1 MLLSVLRFDAS
12 RGEDYPDSMICR
24 RFGNAGRARALLAAA
39 ALVCVPAG
47 AALAFGADG
56 RASEAAAWIESPYRH
71 FGPGRALPGGRA
83 VLFDEVRDPELA
95 AELDAELSRLSTELF
110 RRQGWRS
117 PFPPDEPLR
126 VYVSRSAADG
136 MKTVASRTT
145 ERGLLREPAVLL
157 DASGMDA
164 RAIVR
169 EVARQV
175 ARSVLEGYGAE
186 DAFLEPALAELLSAP
201 PGETG
206 ADAAWALAA
215 AGSLDFHA
223 EPAVLGR
230 LWVEEIAR
238 GAGGPAILREAWQR
252 AAESGDA
259 PTAVLLRAAAPQT
272 DETAL
277 LRASARLYAA
287 IEPEPSPS
295 RLRLFDVLSGAIDAA
310 APAAFAVRHRAYLPE
325 SEDTLRVTWP
335 QDGGAGAAVVRY
347 ADPLLPPDV
356 VTFSPGDARSLPMA
370 GVARVDFLV
379 AGSAVGGRGI
389 AAPVSVEAA
398 ANVPFGGL
406 EARASAEGGEPRLL
420 WTTASHEG
428 MWGWAIFREQA
439 LPDGR
444 ILRRGPEIVPSAES
458 ATRSYR
464 YQFVDAAAEPGTY
477 YRYTVW
483 AVTADGLLARAF
495 STTVRTGD

>member
-1 MLLSVLRFDAS
+1 
-12 RGEDYPDSMICR
+12 MIGG
-24 RFGNAGRARALLAAA
+24 RFGTGGRVRAPFAAAVLLLAAA
-39 ALVCVPAG
+39 GALRG
-47 AALAFGADG
+47 LAADG
-56 RASEAAAWIESPYRH
+56 RGPDAAAWIESPYRH
-71 FGPGRALPGGRA
+71 FGAPRALPASHA
-83 VLFDEVRDPELA
+83 VLVDEIRDAELA
-95 AELDAELSRLSTELF
+95 GDLDAELARLSTELF

-117 PFPPDEPLR
+117 PFPADEPLR
-126 VYVSRSAADG
+126 VYVSRSSSDG
-136 MKTVASRTT
+136 MKTVAARSA

-157 DASGMDA
+157 DASGMDG

-169 EVARQV
+169 EVGRQFV
-175 ARSVLEGYGAE
+175 RAVLDGYGAG
-186 DAFLEPALAELLSAP
+186 DLFLGPALAEFLSAP
-201 PGETG
+201 PGESG

-215 AGSLDFHA
+215 AGSLDFRS
-223 EPAVLGR
+223 EPAILGR

-238 GAGGPAILREAWQR
+238 AAGGPAVLREAWQR
-252 AAESGDA
+252 AAEGGDA
-259 PTAVLLRAAAPQT
+259 PTAVLLRAASPLT
-272 DETAL
+272 EESVL

-287 IEPEPSPS
+287 IEPEPAPS
-295 RLRLFDVLSGAIDAA
+295 RLRFLDVLSGAIDAA
-310 APAAFAVRHRAYLPE
+310 APGAFSVRHRAFLPE
-325 SEDTLRVTWP
+325 SEDTLRVAWP

-356 VTFSPGDARSLPMA
+356 VTFSPGETRSVPLS

-389 AAPVSVEAA
+389 AAPAYAEAA
-398 ANVPFGGL
+398 SGVPFGGL

-428 MWGWAIFREQA
+428 MWGWAIFREQVLA
-439 LPDGR
+439 DGR
-444 ILRRGPEIVPSAES
+444 IVRRGPEIVPSAES

-483 AVTADGLLARAF
+483 AVTGEGLLARAF
-495 STTVRTGD
+495 STTVRTAD